1 VGEEVARLPR
11 RPGVTGGETR
21 DGFGLWFA
29 RERRL
34 RGVPLD
40 WVVASTKLPLPRL
53 EALER
58 GDPVLGSDGAGR
70 AAARALAR
78 AIGADPEEAAGRV
91 HDGAPPAPERVARAW
106 RPRIPAWVPA
116 ALAFSAAA
124 AVAWAL
130 AVWIEAR
137 PTPAPDI
144 VPRPDYV
151 ERLRGSP

>member
-1 VGEEVARLPR
+1 MGEEVARLPR
-11 RPGVTGGETR
+11 RPGVVTSEAR
-21 DGFGLWFA
+21 DAFGLWFA

-40 WVVASTKLPLPRL
+40 WVLTSTKIPLPRL

-58 GDPVLGSDGAGR
+58 GERVLGCDGAGR

-91 HDGAPPAPERVARAW
+91 HDGAAPAPEPSGRERRVRV
-106 RPRIPAWVPA
+106 PAWVPA
-116 ALAFSAAA
+116 ALALGAAA
-124 AVAWAL
+124 GVAWAL
-130 AVWIEAR
+130 AVWIEGR
-137 PTPAPDI
+137 PSRVPEI

-151 ERLRGSP
+151 ERLRESP